1 MNRPKSIPGAHKR
14 RDRGHA
20 VVEISLLAPWIL
32 FLFVGTLDLGFYS
45 YALICTQKAA
55 RVAVTHTSSRSA
67 TAADSAIASPVR
79 PERDAYDGQR
89 QEPQRVQFVPVDRN
103 GVGGN
108 GRRQRTRQRGRCN
121 LSQRPVD
128 PDAGLDRG
136 QDDRHTQGPNE
147 DTVISS

>member
-67 TAADSAIASPVR
+67 TAADSAIACQSALKEMRMMANVR
-79 PERDAYDGQR
+79 GLSACNSYPLIVTASAVTG
-89 QEPQRVQFVPVDRN
+89 VDSARASEVAVTYRSDQLIPMP
-103 GVGGN
+103 GLIVGRMTVT
-108 GRRQRTRQRGRCN
+108 RRAQMRIQ
-121 LSQRPVD
+121 
-128 PDAGLDRG
+128 
-136 QDDRHTQGPNE
+136 
-147 DTVISS
+147 